1 MKAVLPF
8 TLLVACAGLMH
19 ASIIET
25 ISLNLSPLHAGSI
38 LSGTFTLSDSP
49 MAGDTAPVLLSF
61 SDPSD
66 YAPTSLM
73 STITILSGTPSGFAV
88 DFPALTFTNLSG
100 TVTPIN
106 TRDVNLMR
114 FAFAMCGSFPC
125 TATGL
130 FQDRSPAVFSSTYTI
145 TPTAVPEP
153 GYALLI
159 PMLLTAIFFGRRLVV
174 PTRTQSLL
182 SKIDLPPMVK

>member
-8 TLLVACAGLMH
+8 TLLVACAGLMQ

-25 ISLNLSPLHAGSI
+25 ISLNLSPLHDGST

-49 MAGDTAPVLLSF
+49 VAGDTAPVLLSF

-73 STITILSGTPSGFAV
+73 STITILSGTPSGYAV
-88 DFPALTFTNLSG
+88 DFPALSFTNLSG
-100 TVTPIN
+100 VATPIN

-114 FAFAMCGSFPC
+114 FAFAVCASFPC
-125 TATGL
+125 TATGM

-145 TPTAVPEP
+145 TPAAPTAVPEP

-159 PMLLTAIFFGRRLVV
+159 PALLTGLFFGRRLVR
-174 PTRTQSLL
+174 PTRS
-182 SKIDLPPMVK
+182 